1 VTEGGPADW
10 VASHTNVRFRPIVEA
25 DLDLLDRLDT
35 DPTLQPFEW
44 RGFRDP
50 RPRRRRWEE
59 DSYLGRDDAAFVVA
73 LPDDTFAGFVSWRS
87 SPGADPKV
95 TYTLGIVL
103 YPEFRGQGLG
113 TSMQCLMADY
123 LYSTTLANRVEA
135 ITGTY
140 NHAEQRALEKAG
152 FHREGVLR
160 GLGFVRGQYGDGV
173 MYSRLRSDPHP

>member
-1 VTEGGPADW
+1 LRPTRTSSFVPSLRQTSICSTGWTPTPRSSRSSGEASETRGRAGDGGRRTHTSAETTLRSSSPCRMTRSL
-10 VASHTNVRFRPIVEA
+10 ASSR
-25 DLDLLDRLDT
+25 
-35 DPTLQPFEW
+35 
-44 RGFRDP
+44 
-50 RPRRRRWEE
+50 
-59 DSYLGRDDAAFVVA
+59 
-73 LPDDTFAGFVSWRS
+73 RS
-87 SPGADPKV
+87 SPSADAKV

-113 TSMQCLMADY
+113 TSVQCLVADY

-152 FHREGVLR
+152 FQREGVLR